1 MVQSI
6 KTTILINII
15 MIIKIIISTIMMMRT
30 IEIIN

>member
-1 MVQSI
+1 MVQSM